1 MKYFTVLLLFS
12 LLLILPVPRGSA
24 AQELDQL
31 VNVLQTRYLRL
42 STFSAEFTQIY
53 VAPGER
59 LRRESGRLLLKKPGR
74 MRWDYTAPEVKLY
87 LSDGKQIYEYIP
99 AERVATRTRVSA
111 STDLRAPFMFL
122 LGRGNLR
129 RDFKLI
135 EFAHEAPVQ
144 AGNRVLHLVPKRT
157 QELRELFIEL
167 TAERQTLVRL
177 SFIDNSGART
187 DFLFGNL
194 RENIPI
200 EDSLFTFTPPAG
212 VQMIDQ

>member
-1 MKYFTVLLLFS
+1 MKYFLALLLCS
-12 LLLILPVPRGSA
+12 WLLIGPAPRVVA
-24 AQELDQL
+24 APELEQL
-31 VNVLQTRYLRL
+31 VTILQTRYLRL
-42 STFSAEFTQIY
+42 STFSAEFTQLY

-59 LRRESGRLLLKKPGR
+59 LRRESGRMLLKKPGR

-99 AERVATRTRVSA
+99 AERVATRTRVSD

-129 RDFKLI
+129 RDFRVI
-135 EFAHEAPVQ
+135 EFASEAPVQ
-144 AGNRVLHLVPKRT
+144 AGNRVLRLVPKRAP
-157 QELRELFIEL
+157 EFRELFIEL
-167 TAERQTLVRL
+167 TAERQTLARL
-177 SFIDNSGART
+177 SFIDHSGART

-200 EDSLFTFTPPAG
+200 EDSLFTFTPPPG
-212 VQMIDQ
+212 VQVIDQ